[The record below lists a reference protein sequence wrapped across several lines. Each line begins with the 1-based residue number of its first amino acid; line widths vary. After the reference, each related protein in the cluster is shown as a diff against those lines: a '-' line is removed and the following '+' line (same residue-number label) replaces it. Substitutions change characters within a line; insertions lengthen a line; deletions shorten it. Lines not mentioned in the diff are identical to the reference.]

1 MTSTSVYLSLP
12 FAGMYH
18 LRKCLKRSLLFGE
31 SFKTIS
37 KADILVAAAAVLIL
51 GFSTHNWLQSLQN
64 VQTHL
69 KCPSSINKPF
79 NDCTFQHSRVKF
91 HLLKKVVRRG
101 EWSGWALTSVL
112 RAHSLYLL
120 LQLLCKRGLMIFLG
134 PSPYLLVWL
143 GWY

>member
-12 FAGMYH
+12 FAGMHH

-69 KCPSSINKPF
+69 KFPSSINKPLM
-79 NDCTFQHSRVKF
+79 TA
-91 HLLKKVVRRG
+91 HLNTVGWNSISLKKVVRRG

-120 LQLLCKRGLMIFLG
+120 LQFLCKRGVVIFLG
-134 PSPYLLVWL
+134 PSPSLLVWL